1 MSAKALAKPRHVP
14 QRTCVGCRETGA
26 KREFVRVVR
35 TPIGT
40 VEVDPTGKKS
50 GRGAY
55 LCQRVECWQA
65 ALKKDRLGH
74 ALRTT
79 LSEADRT
86 VLLQYAEGLAASS
99 V

>member
-1 MSAKALAKPRHVP
+1 M
-14 QRTCVGCRETGA
+14 GCRETGA

-35 TPIGT
+35 TLSGT
-40 VEVDPTGKKS
+40 VEIDPTGKKS

-74 ALRTT
+74 ALRTS
-79 LSEADRT
+79 LSEADRAA
-86 VLLQYAEGLAASS
+86 LLQYAEGLAGSGE
-99 V
+99 